1 MKKVTAPRHSL
12 VELVKDGDTRTRSSL
27 TLDSSLKHKIIEDFN
42 LLPRRITFV
51 PPRKIYSPDELYK
64 EPETLNAIGSHNVYE
79 RSKDSYH
86 KPEDIPRKFYNF
98 NGLEL
103 STYQLFASKL
113 IEDLMKWKKVYSL
126 SKGLGNYGNTCYINS
141 ALQCLLHTPPL
152 ANFLLDNAH
161 SQSCRIPED
170 CYCAFCDLENLA
182 LKIFK
187 SSKSSAII
195 YPKMFFSRL
204 KQVAKHFCRTQQ
216 EDTHEYLRLLID
228 SLQESCLHGY
238 EKNLEDKIKETSFIH
253 QVFGGYLRSQIKCL
267 CCGHDSNSF
276 ETILDLSLNVQ
287 SSVEKSLRL
296 LVEPEILD
304 KDNLY
309 YCEKCARKVPASKS
323 FSIHVPPRVL
333 CLHLK
338 RFDFRRKKIKSKVIY
353 GEHLDLSPFLSSNTS
368 KEPVLYQLYGVLVHD
383 GLTLHSGHYHCYVR
397 GSNQLWQCIDDELVK
412 LLRVYLFKKTHTKA
426 SPNATDSAWVVEKI
440 SPGSPSCTQKNYD
453 NTVVHWDEY
462 IKDVGTRTQ
471 SKKTASSRLI
481 RSWDGSFKQN
491 IFNPGEQKYKFQ
503 EIGPAVTSWEGGPN
517 SIDTDVDLC
526 KFERDE
532 EDELLDKGKLKKA
545 RTKRFESLSAHFS
558 QSNPFQLFFSNKKS
572 KSS

>member
-1 MKKVTAPRHSL
+1 
-12 VELVKDGDTRTRSSL
+12 
-27 TLDSSLKHKIIEDFN
+27 
-42 LLPRRITFV
+42 
-51 PPRKIYSPDELYK
+51 
-64 EPETLNAIGSHNVYE
+64 
-79 RSKDSYH
+79 
-86 KPEDIPRKFYNF
+86 
-98 NGLEL
+98 
-103 STYQLFASKL
+103 
-113 IEDLMKWKKVYSL
+113 L

-338 RFDFRRKKIKSKVIY
+338 RFDFRSEGKKIKSKVIY

-397 GSNQLWQCIDDELVK
+397 GSNQLWQCIDDELVSSASIK
-412 LLRVYLFKKTHTKA
+412 TVLHQQAYLLFYIRIRDTKGCSFEKSSSLASLKAACSPSKVVSFRKSRPETHTKA

-517 SIDTDVDLC
+517 SIDTVVDLC